1 MTLTGAAFLRSEPPV
16 SVFVARDRQ
25 ELHAC
30 RFQAGEAGGGGS
42 FRLYHTAWPFE
53 TEGLKQHGATYT
65 NPDGTPDQVKIFR
78 SDYYD
83 GVGVDRVMSMGSI
96 LGAPAVG
103 WERGFCRKCGRKRL
117 FVDVKNV
124 KFVK

>member
-1 MTLTGAAFLRSEPPV
+1 VLRSFDLNHRYLYSSPAIARNFMHV
-16 SVFVARDRQ
+16 GSKQGKLVAVD
-25 ELHAC
+25 LSG
-30 RFQAGEAGGGGS
+30 FT
-42 FRLYHTAWPFE
+42 TAWPFE

-83 GVGVDRVMSMGSI
+83 DMVLEWIGFMSMGSI